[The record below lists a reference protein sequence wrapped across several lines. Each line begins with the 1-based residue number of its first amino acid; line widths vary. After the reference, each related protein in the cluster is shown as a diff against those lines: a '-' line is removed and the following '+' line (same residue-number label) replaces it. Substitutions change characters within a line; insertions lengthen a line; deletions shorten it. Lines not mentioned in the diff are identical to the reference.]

1 MENERR
7 DLYKKYNEE
16 RLNGKLVPEFN
27 LMKFMDV
34 YQRSVSF
41 YNSFGLDEQRKA
53 PKNVLGEKNSWVI
66 IVSAF
71 FTVYSIAIYHIYCG
85 ILIMYSCML
94 C

>member
-7 DLYKKYNEE
+7 DLYKEYNEE

-53 PKNVLGEKNSWVI
+53 PKNVLGEKNS
-66 IVSAF
+66 
-71 FTVYSIAIYHIYCG
+71 
-85 ILIMYSCML
+85 
-94 C
+94 